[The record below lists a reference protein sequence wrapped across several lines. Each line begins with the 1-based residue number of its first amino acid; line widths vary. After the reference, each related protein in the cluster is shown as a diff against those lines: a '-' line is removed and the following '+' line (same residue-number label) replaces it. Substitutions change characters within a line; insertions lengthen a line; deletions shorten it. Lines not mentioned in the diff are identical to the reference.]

1 MPFETPQDKIR
12 AQSAQVNP
20 KVSESQGQ
28 INSDHKQRPMDSS
41 PGNPQK
47 PQVDLN
53 NMGTVPPQQVDAGPE
68 QGVQTIGESEDGF
81 IVRYLKQKAM
91 NYILNK
97 FDTGEGVERP
107 DSTLENQ
114 ELSSKSQPQ
123 QPRAHEPEPKIP
135 EPKRPQPTPP
145 KAVTPPIQTPRVQVP
160 KFGKLPRIL

>member
-20 KVSESQGQ
+20 KVSENQGQ

-68 QGVQTIGESEDGF
+68 QGVQTVGESEDGF
-81 IVRYLKQKAM
+81 IVRYLKKKAM
-91 NYILNK
+91 DYILNK
-97 FDTGEGVERP
+97 FDTGEGVSRS
-107 DSTLENQ
+107 DSTLQDQ

-123 QPRAHEPEPKIP
+123 QPRAHEPEPKVP
-135 EPKRPQPTPP
+135 EPKRPQAAVPKPT
-145 KAVTPPIQTPRVQVP
+145 TPQIQTPRVNVP
-160 KFGKLPRIL
+160 HPGEKRSP